1 MQRTGAVNFCTKKIQ
16 RCIHNIVLL
25 NGTPKGIRTPVAA
38 VRGRS
43 LNHLTMGACI
53 RPRLHGEAIGCG
65 TRIRT

>member
-1 MQRTGAVNFCTKKIQ
+1 MQRTGAVNFCTKKYNAAYTTLYYI
-16 RCIHNIVLL
+16 